1 MNNTETMKNA
11 QGHYV
16 PLELVKP
23 IDKIRDE
30 LVKEIIADAQAI
42 ALQIQSF
49 KQRSFG
55 KIADFVSLSAQEHGL
70 DWGGKKGNINLTS
83 YDAEY
88 KIVRAMDEYF
98 TTNEQLQVAKEL
110 IDQCIHRWS
119 EGSNANIRALV
130 QDAFQVDKRGCINIK
145 RILGLRRMDI
155 EDEQWQQAMKAISDS
170 LQVAGTKEYLR
181 LYKKDTSGEY
191 QQISLDVAR

>member
-1 MNNTETMKNA
+1 MNDTMKNA

-30 LVKEIIADAQAI
+30 LVRTIIADAQALAETI
-42 ALQIQSF
+42 AAFKAKSFAQIAS
-49 KQRSFG
+49 
-55 KIADFVSLSAQEHGL
+55 FVSLSAQDHGL
-70 DWGGKKGNINLTS
+70 NWGGAKGNINLTS
-83 YDAEY
+83 YDGDY
-88 KIVRAMDEYF
+88 KIVRAIDEYF

-119 EGSNANIRALV
+119 ADSNANIRALV

-145 RILGLRRMDI
+145 RILGLRRLDI
-155 EDEQWQQAMKAISDS
+155 QDEQWQQAMAAISES

-181 LYKKDTSGEY
+181 LYKKDPTGEY

>member
-1 MNNTETMKNA
+1 MTNTETMKNA
-11 QGHYV
+11 QGHFV

-30 LVKEIIADAQAI
+30 LVRQIIADAQTLAATI
-42 ALQIQSF
+42 AAFKAKAFTQI
-49 KQRSFG
+49 
-55 KIADFVSLSAQEHGL
+55 AEFVSLSAQDHGL

-181 LYKKDTSGEY
+181 LYKKDASGEY